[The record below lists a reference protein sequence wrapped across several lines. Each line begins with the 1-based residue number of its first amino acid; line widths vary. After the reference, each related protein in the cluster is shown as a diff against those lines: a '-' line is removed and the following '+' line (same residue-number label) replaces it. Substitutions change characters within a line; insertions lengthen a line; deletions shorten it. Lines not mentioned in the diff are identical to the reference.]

1 VPEEIFISNDST
13 LAMPSA
19 KRSKSLISM
28 IRHAQSTLHA
38 TRTLPPAGVLF
49 GLALLVVLAIVPPIM
64 GGYILRA
71 LTSYMIFGLLALA
84 VGLITG
90 YGRLFNLGV
99 GANFGVSAYTV
110 AILTHHDVTNPFVA
124 LAAALATGLLVSL
137 LFSFYALVA
146 SGIEYLMLTFLT
158 TAAFAAVPLALL
170 DLTGGDNGLNVL
182 GGLKVSFGL
191 NPLTGTGFYW
201 FVLAIVALCSL
212 LSWYVLMSQT
222 GKAIQAIG
230 RNPGRAAAM
239 GYRVPH
245 YRVALTIYASLIA
258 SLGGWL
264 YALQTSFVF
273 IDLLGVANS
282 TNGLVYALIGGVDTI
297 LGPLLGA
304 AILRSLTDQLSRAG
318 TQSSLFIGIMLM
330 LVVYLIPDGL
340 LGLWHRYTK
349 RRLAARGERIVE
361 APEAVAAG
369 LTAENVE
376 AL

>member
-1 VPEEIFISNDST
+1 
-13 LAMPSA
+13 
-19 KRSKSLISM
+19 
-28 IRHAQSTLHA
+28 
-38 TRTLPPAGVLF
+38 LPLVIGAAVV
-49 GLALLVVLAIVPPIM
+49 VVLAVVPPLI
-64 GGYILRA
+64 GGYVVRG

-110 AILTHHDVTNPFVA
+110 AILTHFGVTNGFVLLLAA
-124 LAAALATGLLVSL
+124 LAAGVVVSL

-158 TAAFAAVPLALL
+158 TAAFAAVPLATL
-170 DLTGGDNGLNVL
+170 DLTGGDNGLRVL
-182 GGLKVSFGL
+182 GGTAPSFGL
-191 NPLTGTGFYW
+191 NPLVGNNFYW
-201 FVLAIVALCSL
+201 FVLAIVALVSAV
-212 LSWYVLMSQT
+212 SWYILVSQS

-230 RNPGRAAAM
+230 RNPARAAAM
-239 GYRVPH
+239 GYSVPRF
-245 YRVALTIYASLIA
+245 RVALTVYASLIA

-273 IDLLGVANS
+273 IDLLGIANS

-297 LGPLLGA
+297 FGPLLGA
-304 AILRSLTDQLSRAG
+304 AILRALTDQLSRAG

-330 LVVYLIPDGL
+330 LVVYLIPEGV
-340 LGLWHRYTK
+340 LGLRHRFKK
-349 RRLAARGERIVE
+349 RRAETTE
-361 APEAVAAG
+361 APETIAAG
-369 LTAENVE
+369 LTAEQVE

>member
-1 VPEEIFISNDST
+1 MKARPLLPLFVGAVVVVI
-13 LAMPSA
+13 LA
-19 KRSKSLISM
+19 
-28 IRHAQSTLHA
+28 
-38 TRTLPPAGVLF
+38 V
-49 GLALLVVLAIVPPIM
+49 VPPLI
-64 GGYILRA
+64 GGYIVRA

-110 AILTHHDVTNPFVA
+110 GVLSHFQITNPFEL
-124 LAAALATGLLVSL
+124 LAAAMLMGFLVSL

-158 TAAFAAVPLALL
+158 TAAFAAVPLATLE
-170 DLTGGDNGLNVL
+170 LTGGDNGLRVL
-182 GGLKVSFGL
+182 GGATVSFGMT
-191 NPLTGTGFYW
+191 PLIGSNFYW
-201 FVLAIVALCSL
+201 FVLAVVTLVAA
-212 LSWYVLMSQT
+212 LSWYVLVSQT
-222 GKAIQAIG
+222 GRAIQAIG

-239 GYRVPH
+239 GYSVPRF
-245 YRVALTIYASLIA
+245 RVALTIYASLVA

-264 YALQTSFVF
+264 YALQTNFVF
-273 IDLLGVANS
+273 IDLLGISNS

-304 AILRSLTDQLSRAG
+304 ALLRALTDQLSRAG
-318 TQSSLFIGIMLM
+318 TQSSLFIGIVLM
-330 LVVYLIPDGL
+330 LVVYLIPEGI
-340 LGLWHRYTK
+340 LGLRHRFA
-349 RRLAARGERIVE
+349 RRRVSVHGEGPAE
-361 APEAVAAG
+361 APETVAAG

>member
-1 VPEEIFISNDST
+1 
-13 LAMPSA
+13 
-19 KRSKSLISM
+19 M
-28 IRHAQSTLHA
+28 IRHSQSTQ
-38 TRTLPPAGVLF
+38 RESRSLPPAGVLF
-49 GLALLVVLAIVPPIM
+49 GLAVLVVLAIVPPII

-110 AILTHHDVTNPFVA
+110 AILTHHNVSNPFVV
-124 LAAALATGLLVSL
+124 LAAALAMGVLVSL

-182 GGLKVSFGL
+182 GGLNVSFGL

-201 FVLAIVALCSL
+201 FVLAIVSACSL
-212 LSWYVLMSQT
+212 LSWYVLVSQT

-340 LGLWHRYTK
+340 LGLWRRYLK
-349 RRLAARGERIVE
+349 RRLAGTGAGKGIVE

-369 LTAENVE
+369 LNAENVE

>member
-1 VPEEIFISNDST
+1 V
-13 LAMPSA
+13 LVAM
-19 KRSKSLISM
+19 
-28 IRHAQSTLHA
+28 
-38 TRTLPPAGVLF
+38 
-49 GLALLVVLAIVPPIM
+49 
-64 GGYILRA
+64 
-71 LTSYMIFGLLALA
+71 
-84 VGLITG
+84 
-90 YGRLFNLGV
+90 
-99 GANFGVSAYTV
+99 
-110 AILTHHDVTNPFVA
+110 
-124 LAAALATGLLVSL
+124 

-158 TAAFAAVPLALL
+158 TAAFAALPLTAL
-170 DLTGGDNGLNVL
+170 DVTGGDNGLTVQ
-182 GGLKVSFGL
+182 GGLEVSFGL
-191 NPLTGTGFYW
+191 NPLVGTGFYW
-201 FVLAIVALCSL
+201 FVLAIVAVVSL
-212 LSWYVLMSQT
+212 LSWYVLVSQT
-222 GKAIQAIG
+222 GRAIQAIG

-264 YALQTSFVF
+264 YALQTNFVF

-304 AILRSLTDQLSRAG
+304 AILRSLTDQLSRSG
-318 TQSSLFIGIMLM
+318 TLSSLFIGIMLM

-340 LGLWHRYTK
+340 LGLWRRFVK
-349 RRLAARGERIVE
+349 RWLAARGTSESMLE

>member
-1 VPEEIFISNDST
+1 VSSSTRRALGIGVIIFVA
-13 LAMPSA
+13 LAV
-19 KRSKSLISM
+19 I
-28 IRHAQSTLHA
+28 
-38 TRTLPPAGVLF
+38 PPV
-49 GLALLVVLAIVPPIM
+49 I
-64 GGYILRA
+64 GGYVVRG

-110 AILTHHDVTNPFVA
+110 AILTHFGTTNPFA
-124 LAAALATGLLVSL
+124 LLVAALFAGLVVSL
-137 LFSFYALVA
+137 LFAFYALVA

-158 TAAFAAVPLALL
+158 TAAFAAIPLATL
-170 DLTGGDNGLNVL
+170 DLTGGDNGLRVL
-182 GGLKVSFGL
+182 GGLAPSFGL
-191 NPLTGTGFYW
+191 NPLVGNNFYW
-201 FVLAIVALCSL
+201 FVLAIVALVTAV
-212 LSWYVLMSQT
+212 SWYILVSQT
-222 GKAIQAIG
+222 GRAIQAIG

-239 GYRVPH
+239 GYSVPSF
-245 YRVALTIYASLIA
+245 RVALTVYASLIA

-273 IDLLGVANS
+273 IDLLGIANS

-304 AILRSLTDQLSRAG
+304 AILRALTDQLSRFG

-330 LVVYLIPDGL
+330 LVVYLIPDGV
-340 LGLWHRYTK
+340 LGLRHRFTK
-349 RRLAARGERIVE
+349 RRVAVHGGDGDVDVPED
-361 APEAVAAG
+361 PEAVSAG

>member
-1 VPEEIFISNDST
+1 MTPHARGTER
-13 LAMPSA
+13 A
-19 KRSKSLISM
+19 KRE
-28 IRHAQSTLHA
+28 
-38 TRTLPPAGVLF
+38 LPPPGVLF
-49 GLALLVVLAIVPPIM
+49 GLALLVVLAIVPPII

-110 AILTHHDVTNPFVA
+110 AILTHHDITNPFAV
-124 LAAALATGLLVSL
+124 LAAALATGVLVAL

-158 TAAFAAVPLALL
+158 TAAFAALPLTML

-182 GGLKVSFGL
+182 GGLSVSFGL

-201 FVLAIVALCSL
+201 FVLA
-212 LSWYVLMSQT
+212 
-222 GKAIQAIG
+222 
-230 RNPGRAAAM
+230 
-239 GYRVPH
+239 
-245 YRVALTIYASLIA
+245 IYASLIA

-340 LGLWHRYTK
+340 LGLRHRYMK
-349 RRLAARGERIVE
+349 RRFAARGDRIVE
-361 APEAVAAG
+361 AP
-369 LTAENVE
+369 
-376 AL
+376 

>member
-1 VPEEIFISNDST
+1 MSSST
-13 LAMPSA
+13 
-19 KRSKSLISM
+19 R
-28 IRHAQSTLHA
+28 R
-38 TRTLPPAGVLF
+38 
-49 GLALLVVLAIVPPIM
+49 VLAIGVTILVLLAVIPPVI
-64 GGYILRA
+64 GGYVVRG

-110 AILTHHDVTNPFVA
+110 AILTHFGLTNPFGLLV
-124 LAAALATGLLVSL
+124 AALFTGFIVSL

-158 TAAFAAVPLALL
+158 TAAFAAIPLATL
-170 DLTGGDNGLNVL
+170 DLTGGDNGLRVL
-182 GGLKVSFGL
+182 GGLAPSFGL
-191 NPLTGTGFYW
+191 NPLVGNNFYW
-201 FVLAIVALCSL
+201 FVLGVVALVTAV
-212 LSWYVLMSQT
+212 SWYILMSQT

-239 GYRVPH
+239 GYSVPQF
-245 YRVALTIYASLIA
+245 RVALTVYASLIA

-273 IDLLGVANS
+273 IDLLGIANS

-304 AILRSLTDQLSRAG
+304 AILRALTDQLSRFG

-330 LVVYLIPDGL
+330 LVVYLIPDGV
-340 LGLWHRYTK
+340 LGLRHRFTK
-349 RRLAARGERIVE
+349 RHIASNGGGDVE
-361 APEAVAAG
+361 VPESPEAVSAG